1 VPVTV
6 PRLNVGDKME
16 DCWLTSWCYLTGL
29 VSAFNER
36 QTKLGLKTIDS
47 GIADLRNAMAHGVI
61 TAMDGL
67 ETPVCVKFGRS
78 KDDFVQVKEKY
89 VLTLEWLGE
98 QTNRVYEAGT
108 FVVERVQELR

>member
-1 VPVTV
+1 
-6 PRLNVGDKME
+6 
-16 DCWLTSWCYLTGL
+16 
-29 VSAFNER
+29 
-36 QTKLGLKTIDS
+36 
-47 GIADLRNAMAHGVI
+47 MAHGVI

-78 KDDFVQVKEKY
+78 KDGFVLVKEKY

-108 FVVERVQELR
+108 FVG